1 MLGLDLWQASTK
13 VHTQTAIIYLS
24 LGTSN
29 FKQITINIIRT

>member
-29 FKQITINIIRT
+29 FKQMEINTARR